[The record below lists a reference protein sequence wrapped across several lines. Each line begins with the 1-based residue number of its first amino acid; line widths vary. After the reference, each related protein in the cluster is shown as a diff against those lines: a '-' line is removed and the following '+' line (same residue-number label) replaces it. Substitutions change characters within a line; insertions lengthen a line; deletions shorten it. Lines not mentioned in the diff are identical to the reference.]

1 MAILLPIGYA
11 PRDLQ
16 SQILSGV
23 YTFPGPTM
31 SFTVNIKKRA
41 ESGTLAVAFYIF
53 QIMDYLKKFYDLY
66 NIIRG

>member
-11 PRDLQ
+11 PKGLQ

-31 SFTVNIKKRA
+31 SFTVKKKMA
-41 ESGTLAVAFYIF
+41 ESGTLAVAFIF
-53 QIMDYLKKFYDLY
+53 FRLWTTLKKILDLMD
-66 NIIRG
+66 IKKIL